1 MKNKVGGIVV
11 AKICGEHT
19 CSQCGTMIAWEYHI
33 PNKLSSGQCE
43 VEDFISSK
51 HHPVRVNSVSSST
64 IALRITCSNCGQ
76 PDEFICTPCNSRN
89 AE

>member
-1 MKNKVGGIVV
+1 M

-19 CSQCGTMIAWEYHI
+19 CSRCGTVIAWEYHI

-51 HHPVRVNSVSSST
+51 HHPVRVNSVLSST

>member
-1 MKNKVGGIVV
+1 M

-19 CSQCGTMIAWEYHI
+19 CSRCGTVIAWEYHI

-51 HHPVRVNSVSSST
+51 HHPVRVNSVSPST

-76 PDEFICTPCNSRN
+76 PDEFICNSCNSRN
-89 AE
+89 AK

>member
-1 MKNKVGGIVV
+1 M

-19 CSQCGTMIAWEYHI
+19 CSRCGTVIAWEYHI

-51 HHPVRVNSVSSST
+51 HHPVRVNSVSSNT